1 MISGLPMEV
10 WRKKPYNP
18 ILGEVHETHIE
29 SRIGC
34 GNTYFVGEQV
44 SHHPPI
50 TAVHIYNKQED
61 IILTENLSFGV
72 TFGGNKLSIV
82 TNGPGRLRL
91 EKLNETY
98 DMPKKIPDMTVRQ
111 LILGTKKI
119 FWEGNLTVTCK
130 ESGLTSYLSF
140 SKSGSDSVVKVT
152 IQKDKE
158 ILCILEGLCGGQLQ
172 VAYGKEKK
180 KPLLDVDKVHR
191 STLRYLPINELD
203 AYASQKVWNHVSKY
217 ILEDKT
223 LEAGKLFFSFSSKL
237 MTCID
242 L

>member
-1 MISGLPMEV
+1 
-10 WRKKPYNP
+10 
-18 ILGEVHETHIE
+18 
-29 SRIGC
+29 
-34 GNTYFVGEQV
+34 
-44 SHHPPI
+44 
-50 TAVHIYNKQED
+50 
-61 IILTENLSFGV
+61 
-72 TFGGNKLSIV
+72 
-82 TNGPGRLRL
+82 
-91 EKLNETY
+91 
-98 DMPKKIPDMTVRQ
+98 MTVRQ

-140 SKSGSDSVVKVT
+140 SKSGNDNVVKVS

-158 ILCILEGLCGGQLQ
+158 IMCILEGLCGGQLQ

-223 LEAGKLFFSFSSKL
+223 LEADEAKKKIEDNQRKQIAAMNTNGPYRSKYFEKNGDMWSIKKELLNSTKFGGTDIVNMPDFFTPISPSNSQNSGL
-237 MTCID
+237 NNI
-242 L
+242 